1 MKMKLADQATAIV
14 PLSPTGATA
23 LLVVRAPVILTALR
37 QYFELLW
44 DQATPLTASP
54 AEDDDG
60 DQPTPAQRKVL
71 ELMAEGLLDE
81 AIASRAGIS
90 KTTVRRH
97 VTAIMARL
105 NVSSRF
111 AAGAAAQRK
120 GWIG

>member
-54 AEDDDG
+54 AEYDDG
-60 DQPTPAQRKVL
+60 DQPTPAQRK
-71 ELMAEGLLDE
+71 
-81 AIASRAGIS
+81 RAGM
-90 KTTVRRH
+90 H
-97 VTAIMARL
+97 GMA
-105 NVSSRF
+105 VVIEPGSR
-111 AAGAAAQRK
+111 
-120 GWIG
+120 